1 MESYIN
7 NLNEI
12 SSRSVDSGAFDV
24 ILSAERR
31 MLIMGNYDDYIQQKI
46 CIIDLLFTKKKR
58 FYFKKQVSKRHC
70 EKFSFNLL
78 YPFRNYARFNTDLTE
93 VSLEIIILM

>member
-46 CIIDLLFTKKKR
+46 CIIDLLFTKKN
-58 FYFKKQVSKRHC
+58 VSILKSKCQNDTVKSFRLTC
-70 EKFSFNLL
+70 YIPFEIMQGSTLTWPKF
-78 YPFRNYARFNTDLTE
+78 PWK
-93 VSLEIIILM
+93 